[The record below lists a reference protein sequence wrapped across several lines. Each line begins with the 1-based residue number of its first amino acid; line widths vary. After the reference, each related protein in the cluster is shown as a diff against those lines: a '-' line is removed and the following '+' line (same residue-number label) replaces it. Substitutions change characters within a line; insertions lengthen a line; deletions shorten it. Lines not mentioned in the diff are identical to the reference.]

1 MIRKTDPQAVAP
13 YLKDAS
19 NFSGGKAAAV
29 VIPETVAEL
38 IDFLRINEEP
48 ITVAGAGTG
57 LTASR
62 IPFSGIVVSLERLNK
77 IGPLEN
83 SVITVEPAV
92 RLAELEAH
100 LRSTAWFYPPNPTEM
115 LAFIGGTI
123 ATNASGSRSY
133 KFGATRDY
141 VVELEVVLA
150 DGRLARPVR
159 GQTVDAPL
167 ECAGGAPVQF
177 PNIRYRSPLCKN
189 AAGYYVRP
197 GMDWI
202 DLFVGSDGTLGI
214 ITQAKLRLLPRPAD
228 FISGVL
234 FFSREEFCWQL
245 VKTLKTGAQPLVRP
259 CSLEYFDRY
268 ALQRLRPKYGAIP
281 GRAAAAL
288 FFEQDVAAAADYDP
302 LLQAWYGFLEAED
315 VLLDDSW
322 FAQSPRDQEHFYRFR
337 HEIPLILN
345 EENSRLGR
353 VKIGTDMAVGDEH
366 FLDMMRFYRGRLEQS
381 GLDYVMFGHIG
392 DNHLHI
398 NLLPGREEAGAARD
412 TCQSLVDQILTW
424 RGTISAEHGVGK
436 LKKDYFRQMVGE
448 RALCEL
454 RQIKER
460 LDPGGRLGVGNIL

>member
-1 MIRKTDPQAVAP
+1 MIRKTDPQAIAP

-19 NFSGGKAAAV
+19 NFSGGQAAEV

-38 IDFLRINEEP
+38 VDFLKTNREP

-62 IPFSGIVVSLERLNK
+62 IPTSGIVVSMERLNK
-77 IGPLEN
+77 IGPREN

-92 RLAELEAH
+92 RLAELETH

-115 LAFIGGTI
+115 LAFVGGTI

-159 GQTVDAPL
+159 GQTIDTPL
-167 ECAGGAPVQF
+167 ECTGGAAVRF
-177 PNIRYRSPLCKN
+177 PDVRYHSPPCKN

-234 FFSREEFCWQL
+234 FFSQEEFCWRL
-245 VKTLKTGAQPLVRP
+245 VKTFKACIHPSIRP

-268 ALQRLRPKYGAIP
+268 SLQRLKPAYGAIP
-281 GRAAAAL
+281 ARAVAAL
-288 FFEQDVAAAADYDP
+288 FFEQDVSAKADYDP
-302 LLQAWYGFLEAED
+302 LLQAWYEFLEAEE

-366 FLDMMRFYRGRLEQS
+366 FLDMMRFYRDQLERS
-381 GLDYVMFGHIG
+381 GLDYVVFGHIG

-398 NLLPGREEAGAARD
+398 NLLPGREEAAAARD
-412 TCQSLVDQILTW
+412 ACQALVDQILAW

-448 RALCEL
+448 GALREL
-454 RQIKER
+454 RQIKTS
-460 LDPGGRLGVGNIL
+460 LDPDGLLGIGNML